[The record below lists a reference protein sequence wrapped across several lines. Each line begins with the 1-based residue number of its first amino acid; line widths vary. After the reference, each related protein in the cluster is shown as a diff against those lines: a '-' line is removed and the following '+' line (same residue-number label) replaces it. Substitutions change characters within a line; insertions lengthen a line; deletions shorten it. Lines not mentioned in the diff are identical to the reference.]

1 MTSVCFVTYSS
12 HVRRIAAAL
21 CIAVIAGTA
30 AAIPPPP
37 PPAIHGIT
45 PRSGGAGTLI
55 TIDGELFLP
64 YGGDPCATPD
74 CSVTVSFG
82 DVVVK
87 AEEASYG
94 RIVVHAPYTGIYGS
108 SDVTV
113 RSPRGVAFAKNGFR
127 YSNSDFDSQWAA
139 VLVPL
144 WLDTPAPGARGSI
157 WSTELWLRNG
167 GDEPLTIV
175 PWDCG
180 NDPRFCRASR
190 TLAPSESLRN
200 LPLGP
205 PRATNFHPNDAPF
218 PPARVLYVSRDAAPS
233 VQARLRLREMKSGVT
248 TDLPVVREGETR
260 TSVDLVGVPVA
271 TNARTTLRI
280 YAVNFTFEVFDV
292 YVFQQHEGTDD
303 AVALAAMQV
312 VASAPFSESA
322 ALTAYPAYAAVDL
335 GPLLH
340 NARDSVHIAI
350 VPAFATI
357 VPTSFWAM
365 VSITENDTQR
375 VTLATP

>member
-1 MTSVCFVTYSS
+1 VLGLAA
-12 HVRRIAAAL
+12 IAA
-21 CIAVIAGTA
+21 TA

-37 PPAIHGIT
+37 PPKIHGIA
-45 PRSGGAGTLI
+45 PRSGGAGTLV
-55 TIDGELFLP
+55 TIDGELFASYP
-64 YGGDPCATPD
+64 GEPCATPD
-74 CSVTVSFG
+74 CGVTVSFG
-82 DVVVK
+82 DVAVK

-94 RIVVHAPYTGIYGS
+94 RLVVHAPYTGIYGPA
-108 SDVTV
+108 DVTV
-113 RSPRGVAFAKNGFR
+113 RSSRGVAFAKNGFR
-127 YSNSDFDSQWAA
+127 YSNSDFNSQWAA

-180 NDPRFCRASR
+180 NDPRFCRTSR

-205 PRATNFHPNDAPF
+205 PRATFFTPNDAPF

-233 VQARLRLREMKSGVT
+233 IQARLRLRETKSGVT

-260 TSVDLVGVPVA
+260 ASVDLVGVPVA
-271 TNARTTLRI
+271 ANARTTLRI
-280 YAVNFTFEVFDV
+280 YAVSDTYEVFDV

-303 AVALAAMQV
+303 AVALAATRV
-312 VASAPFSESA
+312 LASAPFSESESA
-322 ALTAYPAYAAVDL
+322 TAYPAYAAMDL
-335 GPLLH
+335 DPLLR

-350 VPAFATI
+350 VPAFTNF
-357 VPTSFWAM
+357 PTSCWAM
-365 VSITENDTQR
+365 VSITDNDTQR
-375 VTLATP
+375 VTIATP